1 MAKFLLRAK
10 YTSQGIKGAVKEG
23 FAAREKYVTGLI
35 DTLGGKTEAWYYAY
49 GPDDVIIIVDAE
61 PTATQAISLAIN
73 QSGSVELTITP
84 LITSAE
90 LDQAR
95 RKLPDY
101 RAPGA

>member
-10 YTSQGIKGAVKEG
+10 YNSQGVKGAVKEG
-23 FAAREKYVTGLI
+23 FASREKYVAGLI
-35 DTLGGKTEAWYYAY
+35 EMLGGKIEVWYYAY
-49 GPDDVIIIVDAE
+49 GPDDVIVVIDAE
-61 PTATQAISLAIN
+61 PTIAQAISLAIN
-73 QSGSVELTITP
+73 QSGSVEINLTP

-95 RKLPDY
+95 GKLPDY